1 MTHQF
6 QYSDAVHESVDNVP
20 DEVED
25 ISETSIGD
33 SMTSDKEVFS
43 PINKPTFIFEIQTLD
58 RKVQFGC
65 EDSSIMN
72 EWIAAVQLLANYV
85 REREFS
91 EVDVTIAPTQ
101 LQKNKIKIDPFSF
114 FFHKH
119 VCVKFFYLY
128 TLLNISLPNEAKEEK
143 KTRCKKKKKKV
154 HFPNSSDAQWPQLA
168 HFTATNCNI
177 SFMHKC
183 FTLKTKQTVVKN
195 YHNFTMYKLC
205 KKNFC

>member
-1 MTHQF
+1 WNRRFAVLRSYRVLEWFATNTKIKARAHVDLNHLIGVRDMTHQF

-101 LQKNKIKIDPFSF
+101 LQKNKIKIDPVIF
-114 FFHKH
+114 
-119 VCVKFFYLY
+119 
-128 TLLNISLPNEAKEEK
+128 
-143 KTRCKKKKKKV
+143 
-154 HFPNSSDAQWPQLA
+154 
-168 HFTATNCNI
+168 
-177 SFMHKC
+177 
-183 FTLKTKQTVVKN
+183 
-195 YHNFTMYKLC
+195 
-205 KKNFC
+205 